1 MKTSEILTKAKDYL
15 WDGKS
20 GKGTP
25 YICWAVA
32 DVRCSDGDYAR
43 IANIIALRIA
53 PCNDASTWLRN
64 AIGYNPYEAGE
75 VAVQQWRHA
84 WVDQMIEEFKAKGD

>member
-1 MKTSEILTKAKDYL
+1 MKTSEILTKAKECL

-20 GKGTP
+20 SKGTP

-32 DVRCSDGDYAR
+32 DTRCSEEDCERVTD
-43 IANIIALRIA
+43 IIAARIA

-75 VAVQQWRHA
+75 VAIQQWRHA
-84 WVDQMIEEFKAKGD
+84 WVDQLIEEFKAKHD